1 MTTEVLVCVTC
12 RAADASRE
20 APRAGRLLFEAIQDK
35 AFVDELPFAIRPI
48 ECMSGCSRS
57 CTVALQAP
65 GKHSYLFGDL
75 AADHDSISQI
85 LDCAQL
91 HASSSQGLLPRDQR
105 PERLQNGLIARLP
118 APLR

>member
-12 RAADASRE
+12 RAAEASRE
-20 APRAGRLLFEAIQDK
+20 APRAGRLLFEAIQEK
-35 AFVDELPFAIRPI
+35 AFCDELPLTVRPI

-57 CTVALQAP
+57 CTVAFQAP

-75 AADHDSISQI
+75 VADKDSIKQI

-91 HASSSQGLLPRDQR
+91 HATSGDGLLPRDKR

-118 APLR
+118 APLS